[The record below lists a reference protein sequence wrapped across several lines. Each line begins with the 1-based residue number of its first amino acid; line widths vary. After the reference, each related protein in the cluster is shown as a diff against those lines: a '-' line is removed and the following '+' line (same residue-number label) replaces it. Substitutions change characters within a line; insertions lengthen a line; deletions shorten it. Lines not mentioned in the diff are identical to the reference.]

1 MPTANKS
8 AKATTQD
15 RTAVIKEY
23 GQQKTRQSAAASES
37 KRQSEIAEV
46 LTKARHP
53 FGLPHPPFASRPF
66 LSRFR
71 HEILRSDFLKTIQK
85 LSYLHT
91 VH

>member
-1 MPTANKS
+1 MPPDMPTANKS

-46 LTKARHP
+46 LTKARQ
-53 FGLPHPPFASRPF
+53 ADI
-66 LSRFR
+66 LSAP
-71 HEILRSDFLKTIQK
+71 DP
-85 LSYLHT
+85 SYPGS
-91 VH
+91 VMRYSGRIF

>member
-23 GQQKTRQSAAASES
+23 GQQKTRQSEAASES

-46 LTKARHP
+46 LTKAWQADILSARHAS
-53 FGLPHPPFASRPF
+53 HPSPPGPPYPDSAINNPGGFF
-66 LSRFR
+66 
-71 HEILRSDFLKTIQK
+71 EKI
-85 LSYLHT
+85 
-91 VH
+91 